1 MLGRLRR
8 FFQFRNSSPPQRANE
23 SIDALVVRR
32 HSATEIAV
40 LRCSD
45 VVFFEKNAE
54 GAREQ
59 LESRLEK
66 EGAKEI
72 GVVRRLPDAEVAGY
86 YDELLPLLC
95 IDFPTKNN
103 PYPEMTDNIREQG
116 VVIRMKVCGG
126 KMYRL
131 ELFPARKRTGS
142 LRSTSV
148 GQQCLEST
156 TSVVCSWKLQSITVE
171 EYREWCAS
179 DKQDKILV
187 ALLQTRNFLCLKDL
201 ASFAVLI
208 NLARGNVDGLLG
220 IIPTTL
226 VAYLKGQ

>member
-8 FFQFRNSSPPQRANE
+8 LFQFRNSSPPQPAIE
-23 SIDALVVRR
+23 SIDLPVVSR
-32 HSATEIAV
+32 HSPTEIAI

-45 VVFFEKNAE
+45 VIFFETNAE
-54 GAREQ
+54 SAREQ

-72 GVVRRLPDAEVAGY
+72 AVVRRLPDAEVAGY

-103 PYPEMTDNIREQG
+103 PYSEITNNIREQG
-116 VVIRMKVCGG
+116 VMIRMNACGG
-126 KMYRL
+126 NKYLL

-148 GQQCLEST
+148 AQQCLEST
-156 TSVVCSWKLQSITVE
+156 TSVVCSWKLQSITLEAYE
-171 EYREWCAS
+171 EGRAS
-179 DKQDKILV
+179 DKQDKTLV
-187 ALLQTRNFLCLKDL
+187 PLLQTRNFLCLKDL
-201 ASFAVLI
+201 ASLAVLI
-208 NLARGNVDGLLG
+208 NLARENVDGLLG
-220 IIPTTL
+220 IIPSTL